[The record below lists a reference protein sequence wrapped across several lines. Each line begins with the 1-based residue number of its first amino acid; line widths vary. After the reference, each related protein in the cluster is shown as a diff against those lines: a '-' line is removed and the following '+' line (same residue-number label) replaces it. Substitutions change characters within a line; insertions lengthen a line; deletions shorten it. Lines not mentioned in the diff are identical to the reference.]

1 MKMSHLIFMQ
11 MAFIASLGNVDV
23 QQCLVAQWLKM
34 VNFNLP
40 AAIRVARTSLTNVVI
55 FLVH

>member
-40 AAIRVARTSLTNVVI
+40 AAIRVARM
-55 FLVH
+55 